1 MKHGFV
7 KVAAAAPEI
16 KVADPQYNA
25 QQIIETMRKS
35 DELGVK
41 LLVLPALSL
50 TGTTCGDLFY
60 QNTLLQGAAAA
71 LRQIVTAS
79 IDMGMLTFVGLP
91 VAKDGKVYNCAA
103 AVYGG
108 DLLGVVPMSCAGD
121 KHFSVPEDDAVRE
134 VKIGDLYAVACGT
147 RLLFECEALPG
158 LKVAA
163 QVAGDVGAPVP
174 PAADHALAG
183 ATVIAQL
190 SAFSMTVDSTERE
203 TSAVREQSARLHCGF
218 VMAAPGSG
226 ESTTDHAYSGLCVV
240 AENGCVLTSAETGC
254 STAVTELDVE
264 ALEAARRKAKNF
276 RGKATTHMTVKWG
289 ALTWGACWRIRP
301 SRAGSPS
308 TPTVRRMKASIT
320 PRLSVC

>member
-91 VAKDGKVYNCAA
+91 VARDGKVYNCAA
-103 AVYGG
+103 AVYGTCSA
-108 DLLGVVPMSCAGD
+108 SC
-121 KHFSVPEDDAVRE
+121 R
-134 VKIGDLYAVACGT
+134 
-147 RLLFECEALPG
+147 
-158 LKVAA
+158 
-163 QVAGDVGAPVP
+163 
-174 PAADHALAG
+174 
-183 ATVIAQL
+183 
-190 SAFSMTVDSTERE
+190 
-203 TSAVREQSARLHCGF
+203 
-218 VMAAPGSG
+218 
-226 ESTTDHAYSGLCVV
+226 
-240 AENGCVLTSAETGC
+240 
-254 STAVTELDVE
+254 
-264 ALEAARRKAKNF
+264 
-276 RGKATTHMTVKWG
+276 
-289 ALTWGACWRIRP
+289 
-301 SRAGSPS
+301 
-308 TPTVRRMKASIT
+308 
-320 PRLSVC
+320 

>member
-91 VAKDGKVYNCAA
+91 VARDGKVYNCAA

-108 DLLGVVPMSCAGD
+108 DLLGVDELRGRQALLRPGGRRGARG
-121 KHFSVPEDDAVRE
+121 ED
-134 VKIGDLYAVACGT
+134 
-147 RLLFECEALPG
+147 
-158 LKVAA
+158 
-163 QVAGDVGAPVP
+163 
-174 PAADHALAG
+174 
-183 ATVIAQL
+183 
-190 SAFSMTVDSTERE
+190 
-203 TSAVREQSARLHCGF
+203 
-218 VMAAPGSG
+218 
-226 ESTTDHAYSGLCVV
+226 
-240 AENGCVLTSAETGC
+240 
-254 STAVTELDVE
+254 
-264 ALEAARRKAKNF
+264 RR
-276 RGKATTHMTVKWG
+276 
-289 ALTWGACWRIRP
+289 
-301 SRAGSPS
+301 S
-308 TPTVRRMKASIT
+308 VRRRLRHT
-320 PRLSVC
+320 PAV

>member
-91 VAKDGKVYNCAA
+91 VARDGKVYNCAA

-163 QVAGDVGAPVP
+163 QVDRK
-174 PAADHALAG
+174 
-183 ATVIAQL
+183 
-190 SAFSMTVDSTERE
+190 S
-203 TSAVREQSARLHCGF
+203 
-218 VMAAPGSG
+218 
-226 ESTTDHAYSGLCVV
+226 VV
-240 AENGCVLTSAETGC
+240 
-254 STAVTELDVE
+254 
-264 ALEAARRKAKNF
+264 
-276 RGKATTHMTVKWG
+276 
-289 ALTWGACWRIRP
+289 
-301 SRAGSPS
+301 
-308 TPTVRRMKASIT
+308 
-320 PRLSVC
+320 